1 MAPILV
7 HPDFSK
13 PFYMETNTS
22 NFALEVVLFQEGEGR
37 RLIQLHSI
45 PEFFLAVEIYY
56 EIHDKEFLAIVNSF
70 QEWRHL
76 LEGASHQVTIY
87 TNHKSLEYFITT
99 RVLNRRQA
107 RWNISLSQFD
117 FVITYMPGKQQ
128 RLFDALSRQSSL
140 APKEGK
146 ATYEQQW
153 TILLKAEQLC
163 FHATTISILVD
174 SSFLNQVCAAS
185 TMDPLDLD
193 IKHRFDNNRE
203 KFKFLG
209 NLYFGERLYISKH

>member
-153 TILLKAEQLC
+153 TILL
-163 FHATTISILVD
+163 D